1 VKKDSAPAP
10 LPPTTLQ
17 VYQVGQGII
26 KADGT
31 AIITLYSST
40 SLMITSVSI
49 DGISYV
55 TNQITPPI
63 LNPGYNTVTI
73 KFPPIIGSPENNYTL
88 TIYFSKVQ
96 LIKAV
101 VTYV

>member
-1 VKKDSAPAP
+1 MGGFVPPAP

-49 DGISYV
+49 DGTSYV
-55 TNQITPPI
+55 TNQITPQ
-63 LNPGYNTVTI
+63 YSTRV
-73 KFPPIIGSPENNYTL
+73 IIRL
-88 TIYFSKVQ
+88 
-96 LIKAV
+96 L
-101 VTYV
+101 